1 MLKKCIASTVS
12 VVALVFA
19 AGIVVGVCANK
30 KTLKKIKNYIGA
42 HGCNA

>member
-1 MLKKCIASTVS
+1 MLKKCVVSTVS

-19 AGIVVGVCANK
+19 AGVVAGVCANK
-30 KTLKKIKNYIGA
+30 KTLKKIKNYIGV